1 MTNQTVELKS
11 EVQLV
16 EKTLTPEFMNQIGLP
31 SEAIAE
37 VQELSKGL
45 DSDNALSVT
54 SWGKEAAEHT
64 VAYADK
70 MLEMVNTRD
79 LDETGDQLRNVLT
92 KAKEI
97 NTSGLAINRSRLP
110 IIGPVIDRFRVRYSS
125 AMAQFSTAREAIDS
139 TVNEIQATQR
149 NLEQR
154 IEDLEEAYKHVQIE
168 YDMLGK
174 YIAAGRLASS
184 RISDQ
189 TQKLAAK
196 DQTPM
201 SVQRINDMR
210 TFSDKLEKRVTDLMI
225 LQQNALNTLPAIRL
239 VQSNN
244 ATLIDKYNTISTLTI
259 PVWKRQ
265 MMMGL
270 SLEEQA
276 DSVELAEKIDDFTNE
291 LLRKQADLL
300 KKNTLATA
308 RANQRL
314 VIDVATIQHVQK
326 TLIDTVTEVNSIQ
339 DRASADREA
348 AVEKIM
354 GLRSQVNE
362 RLLGSNESPS
372 RNIH

>member
-1 MTNQTVELKS
+1 
-11 EVQLV
+11 
-16 EKTLTPEFMNQIGLP
+16 
-31 SEAIAE
+31 
-37 VQELSKGL
+37 SKGL

-174 YIAAGRLASS
+174 YIAAGRLASC

-189 TQKLAAK
+189 TQKLAAE

-265 MMMGL
+265 MLMGL

-314 VIDVATIQHVQK
+314 VIDVETIQHVQK

>member
-184 RISDQ
+184 RIGDQ
-189 TQKLAAK
+189 TQKLAAE

-314 VIDVATIQHVQK
+314 VIDVETIQHVQK

>member
-64 VAYADK
+64 VAYADR

-139 TVNEIQATQR
+139 TVNEIQTTQK

-168 YDMLGK
+168 YNMLGK
-174 YIAAGRLASS
+174 YIAAGRLAGS

-189 TQKLAAK
+189 TQKLAAE

-210 TFSDKLEKRVTDLMI
+210 TFRDKLEKRVTDLMI

-265 MMMGL
+265 MLMGL

-372 RNIH
+372 QNIH

>member
-184 RISDQ
+184 RIGDQ
-189 TQKLAAK
+189 TQKLAAE

-314 VIDVATIQHVQK
+314 VIDVETIQHVQK

-348 AVEKIM
+348 AVVKIM

>member
-184 RISDQ
+184 RIGDQ
-189 TQKLAAK
+189 TQKLAAE

-265 MMMGL
+265 MLMGL

-314 VIDVATIQHVQK
+314 VIDVETIQHVQK

-348 AVEKIM
+348 AVVKIM

>member
-11 EVQLV
+11 EVQLI

-64 VAYADK
+64 VAYADR

-189 TQKLAAK
+189 TQKLAAE

-265 MMMGL
+265 MLMGL

-276 DSVELAEKIDDFTNE
+276 GSVELAEKIDDFTNE
-291 LLRKQADLL
+291 LANRPTCSRK
-300 KKNTLATA
+300 TPWP
-308 RANQRL
+308 
-314 VIDVATIQHVQK
+314 QHGR
-326 TLIDTVTEVNSIQ
+326 TNAL
-339 DRASADREA
+339 
-348 AVEKIM
+348 
-354 GLRSQVNE
+354 
-362 RLLGSNESPS
+362 
-372 RNIH
+372 